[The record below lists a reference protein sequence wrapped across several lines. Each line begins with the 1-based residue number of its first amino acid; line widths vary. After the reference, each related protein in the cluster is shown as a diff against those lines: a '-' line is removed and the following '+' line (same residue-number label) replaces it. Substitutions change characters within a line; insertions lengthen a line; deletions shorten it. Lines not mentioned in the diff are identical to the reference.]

1 MYQVQIIRIL
11 YLFYHKYVIL
21 LYMRVCGFVFVLE
34 YVIHLF
40 VYRENTKK
48 FYFFGTPVNKPR
60 DAVFEL

>member
-1 MYQVQIIRIL
+1 
-11 YLFYHKYVIL
+11 
-21 LYMRVCGFVFVLE
+21 MRVCGFVFVLQ